1 MPDRV
6 ILNCHL
12 LIKGVNIMATPSYL
26 YSRLLNDS
34 IGFNRDSLLNLLGE
48 KTTHSAFPPYNII
61 DEGNNKYRV
70 ELALAG
76 YREED
81 LSIEHVENKLII
93 TGEQEISKDRQYLF
107 KGIAERNF
115 RRDFILA
122 DHVVVE
128 SAEFKNGVL
137 SVYLKKIV
145 PEEKLPKK
153 IAINKLLG

>member
-1 MPDRV
+1 MT
-6 ILNCHL
+6 
-12 LIKGVNIMATPSYL
+12 TPSYL

-34 IGFNRDSLLNLLGE
+34 IGFNRSTILNLLGE
-48 KTTHSAFPPYNII
+48 KTSNSTYPPYNIV
-61 DEGNNKYRV
+61 DEGDNKFSV

-76 YREED
+76 YQEED

-93 TGEQEISKDRQYLF
+93 TGEQEVSKERQYLF

-128 SAEFKNGVL
+128 SAQFNNGVL
-137 SVYLKKIV
+137 SVHLRKVV
-145 PEEKLPKK
+145 PDEKLPKK
-153 IAINKLLG
+153 IAISKLSG